1 LPCDWL
7 QEEEDQE
14 LLQQDP
20 FNWQIIVVLSV
31 NAASKKA
38 EKPVPEPLGSTH
50 GEAVPIPVPLP
61 LIVRIAK
68 DCMDLPD
75 DLRPISARQ
84 RLRKSLHDL
93 VQMRYGGNSKVPELD
108 PVQDMKRNEPGL
120 KFAVEEL
127 ARCRKKLEQNVIYQT
142 EQKNGNGQ
150 ENEHDKIEFTSGEDE
165 AEGAP
170 KAWPSHIRWLVD
182 GQGKSG
188 SRGSSSMLWL
198 SMNGPARLV
207 SQKLQSAMSI
217 ITVLADRHSRRVDG
231 D

>member
-150 ENEHDKIEFTSGEDE
+150 ENEHDKIEFTSLAQLAMERADLQ
-165 AEGAP
+165 AKIAQ
-170 KAWPSHIRWLVD
+170 SQLTNF
-182 GQGKSG
+182 KSQVKM
-188 SRGSSSMLWL
+188 RRKVL
-198 SMNGPARLV
+198 
-207 SQKLQSAMSI
+207 QKLGHLTS
-217 ITVLADRHSRRVDG
+217 DG
-231 D
+231 LLTAKGKAAAEVRAPCFGCR